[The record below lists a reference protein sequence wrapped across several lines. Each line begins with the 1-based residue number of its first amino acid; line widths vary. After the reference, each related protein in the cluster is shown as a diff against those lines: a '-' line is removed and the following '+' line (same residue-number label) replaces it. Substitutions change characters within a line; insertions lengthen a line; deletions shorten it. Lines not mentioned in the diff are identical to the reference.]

1 MQENAASKLVPPRW
15 ATEEASVE
23 GLRLSPFNLGEFS
36 LNCTLVSYQCR
47 LCTQEGEALSIKCF
61 VPMSPSLH
69 NWSIRTSGKKGK
81 DDMII

>member
-1 MQENAASKLVPPRW
+1 MKGNAASKLVPPRW

-23 GLRLSPFNLGEFS
+23 GLRLSPFKLGEFS
-36 LNCTLVSYQCR
+36 LNCMLVCYQCR
-47 LCTQEGEALSIKCF
+47 LCTREGEPLSIKCF
-61 VPMSPSLH
+61 VHMLPSLH